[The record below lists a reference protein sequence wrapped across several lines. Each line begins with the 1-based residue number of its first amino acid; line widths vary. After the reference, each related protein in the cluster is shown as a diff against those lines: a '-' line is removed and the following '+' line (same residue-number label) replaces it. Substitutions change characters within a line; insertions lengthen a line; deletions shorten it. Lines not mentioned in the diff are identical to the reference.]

1 MMLINDKEILLSFQA
16 VLRARRAAVD
26 CCVCPHMHKIY
37 ALMVKDLTVIKRSI
51 G

>member
-1 MMLINDKEILLSFQA
+1 MINDKENSLLFFSA